1 MTKKIV
7 FGVVLVA
14 LVALVTVPS
23 ASANCNPAK
32 SAVTFG
38 GGVTAYWLPVTAV
51 GTLAGQAWQ
60 LGAPGTSSASVACVD
75 FASSLFPDTS
85 GVSLQFNLGAAC
97 NAGCPAATAPA
108 LPTLAFLAQNKTA
121 TGTEFL
127 LATVVETPGNASGN
141 FHYGFQGNHNMITLP
156 SPTVISSSKALSVVT
171 LHVGIPSIAA
181 GLYGPGAASA
191 VSGFNV
197 VSALSE
203 TNPGTDASLYQTRAS
218 VASAGGAAVLD
229 QAVTVDCAAA
239 TGLQDQ
245 WVATQIS
252 FEGGSVLSSAV
263 SAPRRVHCLGALA
276 DPKYKVVPKKAGPKA
291 IQN

>member
-7 FGVVLVA
+7 FGVMLVA
-14 LVALVTVPS
+14 LVAFVTVPS
-23 ASANCNPAK
+23 ASANCIPAK
-32 SAVTFG
+32 TTATFG

-60 LGAPGTSSASVACVD
+60 LGAPGTSSASAACID
-75 FASSLFPDTS
+75 TSLFPDVG

-97 NAGCPAATAPA
+97 NAGCPSLTLPA
-108 LPTLAFLAQNKTA
+108 LATLAFLAQNKTA
-121 TGTEFL
+121 AGTEFL
-127 LATVVETPGNASGN
+127 LATIVETPANPAAN
-141 FHYGFQGNHNMITLP
+141 FFYGDQGNHNMITLP